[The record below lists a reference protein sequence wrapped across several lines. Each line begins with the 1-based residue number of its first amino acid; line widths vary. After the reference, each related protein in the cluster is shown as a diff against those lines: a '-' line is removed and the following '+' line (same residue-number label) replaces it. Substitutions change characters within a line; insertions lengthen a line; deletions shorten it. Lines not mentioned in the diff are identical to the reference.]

1 MLIFSQKSPDQNSEI
16 AILFNIV
23 KKLCLWGRLTTPQ
36 SPWEGLQVTNFDL
49 CLHIVMVTGKCTD
62 VFRGIFFCLGGRV
75 EVGGGGVTRE
85 DLSMEKLLIGEETFN
100 EGGAGFFCII

>member
-1 MLIFSQKSPDQNSEI
+1 MFLSDQKDLGTTYYPKNLI
-16 AILFNIV
+16 
-23 KKLCLWGRLTTPQ
+23 TMQ

-62 VFRGIFFCLGGRV
+62 VFRGIFLVWEGELRWGG
-75 EVGGGGVTRE
+75 TRE
-85 DLSMEKLLIGEETFN
+85 DLSMEKLLMGEETFN